1 MCSANLI
8 DDIRAICIVSSESNK
23 SLVNKNLEAQP
34 NIKKSNMSRE
44 ILSKARSETLSGQ
57 DLGDARVFFEKELQ
71 KLMQQLVDLGES
83 VDLVEVAK
91 IKLKVARA
99 QLGLGENVACWH
111 EARPLVKTFIE
122 TEFYE
127 QAVEACELLYLSEQ
141 DDSIAALGQACWLA
155 VTYPVDPA
163 LSVDM
168 LSYIINETPD
178 NSDGAAVA
186 SVAALYL
193 AELRGQDEQKESLMF
208 LAKQLVAM
216 VAKRHRGIEDEE
228 SIQIWI
234 EMLELNNLDEL
245 FARLGKM
252 IDAIVGNHWWFDRD
266 ELRAKLPVN

>member
-1 MCSANLI
+1 
-8 DDIRAICIVSSESNK
+8 
-23 SLVNKNLEAQP
+23 
-34 NIKKSNMSRE
+34 MSRE
-44 ILSKARSETLSGQ
+44 ILSKAMSETISGQ

-71 KLMQQLVDLGES
+71 KLMQQLAGLGDKAEVVD
-83 VDLVEVAK
+83 VAK
-91 IKLKVARA
+91 VKLDIARA
-99 QLGLGENVACWH
+99 QLGLSEHLTCWQ

-122 TEFYE
+122 GGCFQ

-141 DDSIAALGQACWLA
+141 DDSITALGHACWLA
-155 VTYPVDPA
+155 VTYPVEPA

-168 LSYIINETPD
+168 LSYIIDETPD

-193 AELRGQDEQKESLMF
+193 AELRSKNEEKESLMF
-208 LAKQLVAM
+208 LAKQLIAM

-228 SIQIWI
+228 HIEIWI

-245 FARLGKM
+245 FARLGKI
-252 IDAIVGNHWWFDRD
+252 IDAIVGNNWWFDRD

>member
-1 MCSANLI
+1 
-8 DDIRAICIVSSESNK
+8 
-23 SLVNKNLEAQP
+23 
-34 NIKKSNMSRE
+34 MSRE
-44 ILSKARSETLSGQ
+44 ILSKAMSETISGQ

-71 KLMQQLVDLGES
+71 QLMQQLTELGNKAKAVD
-83 VDLVEVAK
+83 VAK
-91 IKLKVARA
+91 VKLDIARA
-99 QLGLGENVACWH
+99 QLGLGQHLTCWQ

-122 TEFYE
+122 SDCFQ

-141 DDSIAALGQACWLA
+141 DDSITALGHACWLA
-155 VTYPVDPA
+155 VTYPVEPA

-168 LSYIINETPD
+168 LSYIIDETPD

-193 AELRGQDEQKESLMF
+193 AELRAKDEEKESLMF
-208 LAKQLVAM
+208 LAKQLIAM

-228 SIQIWI
+228 SIEIWI

-245 FARLGKM
+245 FARLGKV
-252 IDAIVGNHWWFDRD
+252 IDAVVGTNWWFDRD